1 MLSITVD
8 PALIFNLFRVFAA
21 LACIAISGFLLVYFA
36 FGIRHPL
43 TAIATALPIGL
54 ASTLLVSNL
63 LAYILGTP
71 RALTWGLLAVFV
83 ITSLIAVARRHL
95 FKPVQPVS
103 WLDGALFAAA
113 GILLLIL
120 STANNA
126 VYPVWDYYLHFWL
139 ANTIRFGNFP
149 VMAPGAPM
157 LHAEY
162 HYGADF
168 LAATLAHIGQVDS
181 AIIFFILTPLAAT
194 AAYLAASV
202 LAATVLKS
210 TRLGLLA
217 GLFFSFGSG
226 LPFLIAPA
234 RSIHLR
240 WFTPTSAAAEE
251 MFLDALESITPNAF
265 AAYPHYL
272 TQPHYL
278 IAWGILLSCIIVAIH
293 LGSRLQSNGNTV
305 TQWCYWIPLGVLF
318 ASVALIES
326 SVFVLGLVG
335 WGACEVWRSVT
346 QRQPR
351 FLRDFITAA
360 TPAAL
365 LALFQGG
372 IFSAPLFSAPQSD
385 GGLRAAF
392 DLSLILLPFQ
402 FGPPMQQISHA
413 PPWIAIYLVFFGL
426 PLLAAPALLYWA
438 LRSKH
443 SLPLS
448 WLAAIG
454 LIGMLLPH
462 FVIYQYSTTL
472 LRWIAF
478 GHASLALLL
487 GIGVLTLQS
496 QVRHRALGWALVL
509 ACAALS
515 VGWPLATSIQ
525 NVASERD
532 VVLGQ
537 SIEDH
542 WTVSPLHRQ
551 SDHIDWI
558 SGRQYTF
565 LMGANAR
572 EFLRSL
578 PPTARVLT
586 NRFPEVPLLIRGL
599 APHKNVDLFTFT
611 NFRFPSPT
619 YLDALYALDSS
630 AMQQYG
636 ITHLVINLKW
646 FRSASPATQALLQND
661 RFFKLLFSDEEKLDA
676 FAWNRVYEVLPT
688 FYDERHHIA
697 QNLLRDLPQL
707 IPPNSSVY
715 VSPAI
720 PQDIRWA
727 ILYVLRE
734 RQLASDPTIGNHIN
748 QRIEIEEPQPNDHYD
763 FALLIDEPPGER
775 WLNWG
780 FTPQDLPSSWGL
792 DPSQRIWQTL
802 SVGLYALTLRDCPTR
817 SLASVPASWHLNANA
832 PTTLN
837 LDCLLT
843 DVNAESSPSSLL
855 LTILA
860 SSPSRVDIYA
870 EGLAESITLEP
881 GATLIPLKTPGV
893 QQLTLTPT
901 KPIWVRAQLVP
912 ASSESLRSGIPA
924 LHVVPAFNG
933 NELRVDVQ
941 FYGDRDNPLE
951 NQLVWE
957 LVKQRRIYGHWWH
970 WTSPYRTGVWQLL
983 LERPP
988 DHGSHFAFLLDFRT
1002 LETTLSVNGRPA
1014 RAPREVLLPQNP
1026 GEPYVLYFTLFRPG
1040 ARAHSFPV
1048 AWITYAPGKESTVL
1062 LAPRFILLD
1071 QAPTQD

>member
-1 MLSITVD
+1 MLNIAID
-8 PALIFNLFRVFAA
+8 PALTFNLFRVFAA

-71 RALTWGLLAVFV
+71 RALTWGLLA
-83 ITSLIAVARRHL
+83 TLSLAILVALGRRHL
-95 FKPVQPVS
+95 YKPTQPLS
-103 WLDGALFAAA
+103 WLDGGLFIGA
-113 GILLLIL
+113 GILILIL
-120 STANNA
+120 STVNYA

-139 ANTIRFGNFP
+139 TNTIRFGNFP

-168 LAATLAHIGQVDS
+168 LAATLAHVGQLDS
-181 AIIFFILTPLAAT
+181 STIFFILTPLAAT

-202 LAATVLKS
+202 LAANVLRS

-240 WFTPTSAAAEE
+240 WFPPSSAAAEE
-251 MFLDALESITPNAF
+251 MLLDSFDSITPNAF
-265 AAYPHYL
+265 NSYPHDL

-278 IAWGILLSCIIVAIH
+278 IAWGILLSCIVIASH
-293 LGSRLQSNGNTV
+293 LGSRSQSNGNTV
-305 TQWCYWIPLGVLF
+305 TQWYYWISLGVLF

-326 SVFVLGLVG
+326 SVFVLGLAG
-335 WGACEVWRSVT
+335 WGACEVWRTAT

-351 FLRDFITAA
+351 FIRDFFIAA

-372 IFSAPLFSAPQSD
+372 IFSALLFSAPQGD
-385 GGLRAAF
+385 DGLRAAF
-392 DLSLILLPFQ
+392 DLSLTLLPFH
-402 FGPPMQQISHA
+402 FGPPIQQISHA
-413 PPWIAIYLVFFGL
+413 PPWIAGYLIIYGL

-448 WLAAIG
+448 WLATIG
-454 LIGMLLPH
+454 LIGVLLPH

-472 LRWIAF
+472 WRWIAF
-478 GHASLALLL
+478 GHVSLALLL
-487 GIGVLTLQS
+487 GIGVLALLS

-515 VGWPLATSIQ
+515 VGWPLAASIR
-525 NVASERD
+525 NVATERH
-532 VVLGQ
+532 VALGQ
-537 SIEDH
+537 TIEDH

-558 SGRQYTF
+558 SGRYYTF
-565 LMGANAR
+565 LMGTNAR

-578 PPTARVLT
+578 PPTARILT

-599 APHKNVDLFTFT
+599 SPHKNVDLFAYT

-619 YLDALYALDSS
+619 YFDALYALDSS
-630 AMQQYG
+630 AMQQYE

-646 FRSASPATQALLQND
+646 FRSTSPATRALLQND

-697 QNLLRDLPQL
+697 QDLLRDLPQL

-748 QRIEIEEPQPNDHYD
+748 QRIEIEEPQPNDQYD

-775 WLNWG
+775 WLNWSL
-780 FTPQDLPSSWGL
+780 TPQDLPSVWGL
-792 DPSQRIWQTL
+792 NSSQRVWHAL
-802 SVGLYALTLRDCPTR
+802 NVGLYALNDRVCPSR
-817 SLASVPASWHLNANA
+817 SLASVPPSWHLTANS

-837 LDCLLT
+837 LDCLQ
-843 DVNAESSPSSLL
+843 AEAGENGEGNSLL
-855 LTILA
+855 LTFL
-860 SSPSRVDIYA
+860 SPKTSRVEIFVN
-870 EGLAESITLEP
+870 GLPQTVLLDP
-881 GATLIPLKTPGV
+881 GANQVPLNVPDTPRLSLIPTDPV
-893 QQLTLTPT
+893 
-901 KPIWVRAQLVP
+901 WVRAQRVP
-912 ASSESLRSGIPA
+912 QASAKPQAGIPA
-924 LHVVPAFNG
+924 LLLLPTFDGEKLTVSAH
-933 NELRVDVQ
+933 
-941 FYGDRDNPLE
+941 FYGSRPSPQEKN
-951 NQLVWE
+951 LVWE

-970 WTSPYRTGVWQLL
+970 WSSSSRVGEWPLAL
-983 LERPP
+983 AEPP
-988 DHGSHFAFLLDFRT
+988 DHGDQFTFALNFST
-1002 LETTLSVNGRPA
+1002 LETEFAMNGRTITMD
-1014 RAPREVLLPQNP
+1014 REVSLPANP
-1026 GEPYVLYFTLFRPG
+1026 GEPYVLYFTLIR
-1040 ARAHSFPV
+1040 SFTRVLSVPV
-1048 AWITYAPGKESTVL
+1048 AWITYSPDEKPSVL
-1062 LAPRFILLD
+1062 LAPRFILVDEALL
-1071 QAPTQD
+1071 QD

>member
-1 MLSITVD
+1 MLNIAVD
-8 PALIFNLFRVFAA
+8 PALTFNLFRVFAA

-63 LAYILGTP
+63 LAYVLGTP
-71 RALTWGLLAVFV
+71 RALTWGLLA
-83 ITSLIAVARRHL
+83 TLGIAILVALGRRHL
-95 FKPVQPVS
+95 YKPTQPLS
-103 WLDGALFAAA
+103 WQDGGLFIGA
-113 GILLLIL
+113 GILILIL
-120 STANNA
+120 STVNYA

-168 LAATLAHIGQVDS
+168 LAATLAHVGQVDS

-202 LAATVLKS
+202 LAANVLRS
-210 TRLGLLA
+210 TGLGLLA
-217 GLFFSFGSG
+217 GLFFSFGAG
-226 LPFLIAPA
+226 LPYLIGPA

-240 WFTPTSAAAEE
+240 WFTPASAAAEDLL
-251 MFLDALESITPNAF
+251 LDSLDSVSPNAF

-278 IAWGILLSCIIVAIH
+278 IAWGILLSCIVLASH
-293 LGSRLQSNGNTV
+293 LNARSQSNGNTV
-305 TQWCYWIPLGVLF
+305 TQWYYWIPLGVLF

-326 SVFVLGLVG
+326 SVFVLGLTG
-335 WGACEVWRSVT
+335 WGACEVWRTAT

-351 FLRDFITAA
+351 FIRNFIIAA

-372 IFSAPLFSAPQSD
+372 VFSALLFSAPQGD

-402 FGPPMQQISHA
+402 FGPPIQQISHA

-426 PLLAAPALLYWA
+426 PLLAAPALIIWA
-438 LRSKH
+438 IRSKH
-443 SLPLS
+443 SIPLS
-448 WLAAIG
+448 WLAVIG

-478 GHASLALLL
+478 GHVSLALLL

-525 NVASERD
+525 NVATERG

-537 SIEDH
+537 SLEEH

-599 APHKNVDLFTFT
+599 SPHKNVDLFTYT

-630 AMQQYG
+630 TMQQYG
-636 ITHLVINLKW
+636 ITHLVINLNW
-646 FRSASPATQALLQND
+646 FRSTSPATQALLQND

-676 FAWNRVYEVLPT
+676 FAWNRIYEVLPT
-688 FYDERHHIA
+688 FYDERHPIA
-697 QNLLRDLPQL
+697 QDLLRDLPQL

-727 ILYVLRE
+727 ILYVLHE

-748 QRIEIEEPQPNDHYD
+748 KRIEIEEPQPNDRYD

-802 SVGLYALTLRDCPTR
+802 SVGLYALNLRDCPTR
-817 SLASVPASWHLNANA
+817 SLASVPASRFLPGAR
-832 PTTLN
+832 PSTLN
-837 LDCLLT
+837 LDCLRP
-843 DVNAESSPSSLL
+843 DAEVESDSLSLRLAILSPIASQVEIIANGSSH
-855 LTILA
+855 
-860 SSPSRVDIYA
+860 
-870 EGLAESITLEP
+870 SIILEP
-881 GATLIPLKTPGV
+881 GATLIPL
-893 QQLTLTPT
+893 TLPHAGQITLIPSEE
-901 KPIWVRAQLVP
+901 IWVRAQRVPP
-912 ASSESLRSGIPA
+912 ASSKLRSGIPA
-924 LHVVPAFNG
+924 LHIIPAFNG
-933 NELRVDVQ
+933 KELTIDVY
-941 FYGDRDNPLE
+941 FYGTRTSPSED
-951 NQLVWE
+951 QVAWE
-957 LVKQRRIYGHWWH
+957 VVKQRRINGHWWH
-970 WTSPYRTGVWQLL
+970 WASPIRQAEWLL
-983 LERPP
+983 ALDEPP
-988 DHGSHFAFLLDFRT
+988 DHGSNFSFTLDFLS
-1002 LETTLSVNGRPA
+1002 LEPRLSIDDRPA
-1014 RAPREVLLPQNP
+1014 LATAEGSLPLNP
-1026 GEPYVLYFTLFRPG
+1026 GEPYVLYFTLFRQRG
-1040 ARAHSFPV
+1040 KMQSLPV
-1048 AWITYAPGKESTVL
+1048 AWVTYTSEQKPKIL

-1071 QAPTQD
+1071 QAFTQE